1 MKLYRVLLLIFC
13 SGILF
18 VGVVSDIS
26 AAGFQRDGPYEA
38 SVDARRFGGNENR
51 LHVNLYARA
60 SSTDRARN
68 GYLSIYLKITN
79 GWSANPAVTPVDSHV
94 WLWDHRDFQFEENGG
109 YVSAYASGQDTGR
122 TLYTAFVDESVGP
135 MPPPDPPPATN
146 PTNPE
151 PQLGI
156 SPVDPDDT
164 PYPGEAHEYRLITD
178 APYYYVYWYVK
189 APWETSERGSY
200 IGSDSGD
207 GTTTEATFSYTF
219 PSGAMHTG
227 DFLITAVIYRWS
239 DMSEYEETYTA
250 TVSLE

>member
-26 AAGFQRDGPYEA
+26 AADFQRDGPYET

-68 GYLSIYLKITN
+68 GYLNIYFRIDNVWSESLNRYPVNDHIYLSDN
-79 GWSANPAVTPVDSHV
+79 H
-94 WLWDHRDFQFEENGG
+94 DFQFEENSG
-109 YVSAYASGQDTGR
+109 YVYAYASGQDTGGIWFS
-122 TLYTAFVDESVGP
+122 AFADDSVGP

-146 PTNPE
+146 PDPCDTVGLYSVNG
-151 PQLGI
+151 LYTA
-156 SPVDPDDT
+156 SPGDS
-164 PYPGEAHEYRLITD
+164 HESCLMTD
-178 APYYYVYWYVK
+178 ASYSEVYWYV
-189 APWETSERGSY
+189 ASPGVDGLGTLQEIDT
-200 IGSDSGD
+200 GD

-219 PSGAMHTG
+219 PSGAMYTG
-227 DFLITAVIYRWS
+227 EYKITAYIYRS
-239 DMSEYEETYTA
+239 DQSVYEESYTVD
-250 TVSLE
+250 VSAD

>member
-60 SSTDRARN
+60 STTDRARN
-68 GYLSIYLKITN
+68 GYLYVSLELTN
-79 GWSANPAVTPVDSHV
+79 EWSREKERFSVNDHV
-94 WLWDHRDFQFEENGG
+94 FLWDHRDFQFEENSG
-109 YVSAYASGQDTGR
+109 YVYAYASGQDTGGIR
-122 TLYTAFVDESVGP
+122 FTASAGEFVPE
-135 MPPPDPPPATN
+135 MPPPDPPPGD
-146 PTNPE
+146 PEPE

-164 PYPGEAHEYRLITD
+164 PSPGEAHEYRLITD

-200 IGSDSGD
+200 IESDSGN
-207 GTTTEATFSYTF
+207 GTTTESTFSYTF

>member
-26 AAGFQRDGPYEA
+26 ASGFQREGPYEA

-68 GYLSIYLKITN
+68 GHLSIYLKITN
-79 GWSANPAVTPVDSHV
+79 GWSNSENEYPVDSHV
-94 WLWDHRDFQFEENGG
+94 WLWDHRDFQFEENSG
-109 YVSAYASGQDTGR
+109 YVYAYASGQDTGR
-122 TLYTAFVDESVGP
+122 TWYTAYADDTAEP

-164 PYPGEAHEYRLITD
+164 PYPGNTYEFRLITD
-178 APYYYVYWYVK
+178 VHYYWVDWYVK
-189 APWETSERGSY
+189 APWETSERGTH
-200 IGSDSGD
+200 IEGQLGD
-207 GTTTEATFSYTF
+207 GETTESTFSYTF

-227 DFLITAVIYRWS
+227 DFLITAVIYRGT
-239 DMSEYEETYTA
+239 DMSQYEETYTA
-250 TVSLE
+250 TVSLD